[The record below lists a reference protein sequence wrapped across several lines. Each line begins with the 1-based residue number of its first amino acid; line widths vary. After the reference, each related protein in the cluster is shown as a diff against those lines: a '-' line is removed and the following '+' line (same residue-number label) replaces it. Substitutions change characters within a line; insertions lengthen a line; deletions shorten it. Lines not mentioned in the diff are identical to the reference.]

1 MWCAGRCPSIPLIP
15 RGPPICTP
23 GAWLTAGRWT
33 EAADRWVQPCRPQ
46 GPSQLASPPSPPPPR
61 PPVVHGQRAAAW
73 LYQQSRG
80 AAGLGCSLRARVVMG
95 RPPRWRAGRW
105 LSCWS
110 AGPPAGGLVQTH
122 RTGPEQGCD
131 GSPRVL
137 AGVGGGGR
145 VRRQGA
151 PGVKAMLCPGAA
163 PSRAAPIAAARLTG
177 SSALKSKVMNQE
189 GGSCVL
195 RPCSGCSGRQVPV
208 SQSCKC
214 SHPHTGLR
222 PQDFSFQPLLPP
234 REQPQCGWPAGPQR
248 PCLPA

>member
-1 MWCAGRCPSIPLIP
+1 M
-15 RGPPICTP
+15 
-23 GAWLTAGRWT
+23 GAAL
-33 EAADRWVQPCRPQ
+33 
-46 GPSQLASPPSPPPPR
+46 PSPGSLPACF
-61 PPVVHGQRAAAW
+61 PPVTPSSSPSCGSRAASGCLVVSAV
-73 LYQQSRG
+73 SRRRG
-80 AAGLGCSLRARVVMG
+80 AGLQ
-95 RPPRWRAGRW
+95 
-105 LSCWS
+105 S
-110 AGPPAGGLVQTH
+110 AGPRGDGAAPEVAGRALALLLVGGTPCRGLVQTH

-214 SHPHTGLR
+214 SHLHTGLR
-222 PQDFSFQPLLPP
+222 PQDFSFRPLLPP